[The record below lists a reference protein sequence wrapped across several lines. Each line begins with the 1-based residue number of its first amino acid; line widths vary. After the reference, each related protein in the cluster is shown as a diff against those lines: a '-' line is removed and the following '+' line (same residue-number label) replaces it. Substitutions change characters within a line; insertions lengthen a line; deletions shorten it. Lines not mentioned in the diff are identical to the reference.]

1 MTRQVLKLLMIDDES
16 ILYHG
21 VKRVVEKYS
30 VQLDDI
36 DVEVGFDLNWVGS
49 GEEGLVE
56 IERIKPDFIFLDY
69 KLPGM
74 SGLDVLNR
82 LQQTHKDL
90 LVVMVTAFASLDTA
104 VKATKLGA
112 FDFMS
117 KPFTPDEIRYVVK
130 KLTQQIILSRRAR
143 AAEEEK
149 KQIRFQFLSVLAH
162 ELKAPLNAIEGYLD
176 IMKDSAQGQNLMMIE
191 RSLLRLD
198 GMRKL
203 IFDLLDLTRIESGQK
218 KRDVR
223 DVDVVAILKMTLET
237 VEPLARERNI
247 AILLPPNE
255 NFIVK
260 ADLGELEII
269 CNNLISNAVKYNKN
283 DGTVTVHL
291 LRNGSGIEISVADTG
306 IGLSQDDIQKL
317 FGEFVRIR
325 NDKTVNII
333 GSGLGLST
341 VRKLARLNGGD
352 VTVTSVLG
360 EGSVFKVFL
369 KESVPTIVAERS

>member
-1 MTRQVLKLLMIDDES
+1 MTRETLRLLMIDDEP

-21 VKRVVEKYS
+21 VKRVLEAHVVYLE
-30 VQLDDI
+30 DI
-36 DVEVGFDLNWVGS
+36 DFHVSFEMSWKGS
-49 GEEGLVE
+49 GEEGLACIAE
-56 IERIKPDFIFLDY
+56 ATPDFVFLDY

-82 LQQTHKDL
+82 LRLSNKDL
-90 LVVMVTAFASLDTA
+90 LIVMVTAFASLDTA

-112 FDFMS
+112 FDFLS

-130 KLTQQIILSRRAR
+130 KIAHQIILSKRAR
-143 AAEEEK
+143 LAEEEK
-149 KQIRFQFLSVLAH
+149 RQIRFQFLSVLAH

-176 IMKDSAQGQNLMMIE
+176 ILKDGEEGQKRMMID

-218 KRDVR
+218 KREVVR
-223 DVDVVAILKMTLET
+223 LNAMDIIQRTTET
-237 VEPLARERNI
+237 VAPLCQEKGVKI
-247 AILLPPNE
+247 TLPEHNVFE
-255 NFIVK
+255 IM
-260 ADLGELEII
+260 ADAGEFEII
-269 CNNLISNAVKYNKN
+269 CNNLISNAVKYNN
-283 DGTVTVHL
+283 D
-291 LRNGSGIEISVADTG
+291 NGNVYVNVVRLGNEIVFSVKDTG
-306 IGLSQDDIQKL
+306 IGLTLEESGKL

-325 NDKTVNII
+325 NEKTMNVM

-352 VTVTSVLG
+352 VQVKSVFG
-360 EGSVFKVFL
+360 EGSEFIVTL
-369 KESVPTIVAERS
+369 KESVQLGEN